1 MELHLF
7 NGSDPVLLTIE
18 DSRYKPT
25 ISLRQGI
32 MIIEA
37 ELTPLDKETIIRALG
52 GITHDELIDELNVH
66 DERRD
71 V

>member
-7 NGSDPVLLTIE
+7 NQSDPVLLTIE
-18 DSRYKPT
+18 DTRYKPL

-37 ELTPLDKETIIRALG
+37 ELTAADKETIIKALG
-52 GITHDELIDELNVH
+52 GYTEDDYNEAGV
-66 DERRD
+66 
-71 V
+71 